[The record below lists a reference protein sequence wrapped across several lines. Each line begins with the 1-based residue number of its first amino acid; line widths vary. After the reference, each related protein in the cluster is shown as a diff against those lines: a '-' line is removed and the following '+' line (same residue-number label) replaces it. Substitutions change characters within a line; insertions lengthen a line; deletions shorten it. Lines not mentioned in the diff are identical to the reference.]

1 MELLSF
7 IRPIS
12 NGSSGMSNSCKI
24 HTEHGFAC
32 IYRILWDS
40 HSSYFTKSVAQTSLS
55 SYNAP
60 LIHAHSRHCSVFI
73 AIWLDVILH
82 FTFCHPY

>member
-1 MELLSF
+1 MAQV
-7 IRPIS
+7 
-12 NGSSGMSNSCKI
+12 
-24 HTEHGFAC
+24 AC
-32 IYRILWDS
+32 QTHVRFTQSMVFLASIESYGIS